1 MTLNLA
7 NVTLD
12 CDDPRPVA
20 AFWSAALDIPVD
32 EGASEFFVSLG
43 RDHPGPNWFFIKVPE
58 DRAAKNRVHIDFETA
73 DRSAEIERLVGLG
86 ASKVSDHDEYGHS
99 WTQMSDPVGNEFCVS

>member
-1 MTLNLA
+1 MALRLA

-20 AFWSAALDIPVD
+20 AFWSQALDIPID

-43 RDHPGPNWFFIKVPE
+43 MGAPGPNWFFVRVPE
-58 DRAAKNRVHIDFETA
+58 GRSAKNRLHVDFDA
-73 DRSAEIERLVGLG
+73 GNRAAEINRLVALG
-86 ASKVSDHDEYGHS
+86 ATKVSDHDEFGHS
-99 WTQMSDPVGNEFCVS
+99 WTQMTDPVGNEFCIS